1 MNRIGNTIYT
11 IGHSNHLPDV
21 FVRLLKDSEI
31 EVVMDVRSN
40 PTSTWVTHT
49 TPKDMKQILKAEGIQ
64 YLYMGDLLGGR
75 PDDAAC
81 YNSETGKADY
91 QAMRQRG
98 SFREG
103 LKRLVEELG
112 KYRVCIMCAEEDPS
126 SCHRHLLV
134 GEGLRREGVKILHI
148 RGNGQ
153 IQTDDD
159 LRKEIAGVPAN
170 QLSLPL

>member
-1 MNRIGNTIYT
+1 MNHIDDTVYT
-11 IGHSNHLPDV
+11 IGHSNHSPEVL
-21 FVRLLKDSEI
+21 VRLLKDSAI
-31 EVVMDVRSN
+31 EVVVDVRSN
-40 PTSTWVTHT
+40 PTSTWVTYA
-49 TPKDMKQILKAEGIQ
+49 TPKDLKQILKAAGIK
-64 YLYMGDLLGGR
+64 YLYMGDVLGGR

-81 YNSETGKADY
+81 YNLESGKVDY
-91 QAMRQRG
+91 RAMQQRA

-103 LKRLVEELG
+103 LKWLVEELR

-134 GEGLRREGVKILHI
+134 GEGLRGGGVRILHI

>member
-1 MNRIGNTIYT
+1 MNHISNTIYT
-11 IGHSNHLPDV
+11 IGHSNHPPEVL
-21 FVRLLKDSEI
+21 VRLLKESAI
-31 EVVMDVRSN
+31 EVVVDVRGN
-40 PTSTWVTHT
+40 PASTWVTYA
-49 TPKDMKQILKAEGIQ
+49 TPQGLKQILKAAGIQ

-81 YNSETGKADY
+81 YTEAGKADY
-91 QAMRQRG
+91 RTMQQRA

-103 LKRLVEELG
+103 LKRLVEVLR
-112 KYRVCIMCAEEDPS
+112 KYRVSIMCAEEDPS

-134 GEGLRREGVKILHI
+134 GEGLRGEGTRILHI

-159 LRKEIAGVPAN
+159 LRKEKAGVPPN
-170 QLSLPL
+170 QLLLPL